1 MFSGGTEFLTAT
13 KKTKLHNLKVPA
25 LVVPHEFCSVST
37 HPASTQTEASGVE
50 KEKNTTTSSNEKR
63 PVTMKDFV
71 ELVCR
76 DLIVERHSMLVEPD
90 GSM

>member
-25 LVVPHEFCSVST
+25 LVVPHEFRSVST
-37 HPASTQTEASGVE
+37 HPASTQTEASGAE
-50 KEKNTTTSSNEKR
+50 KDKNTISNEKR